1 MGAAISCIGLV
12 KRYGNVT
19 ALDGLDLEVPS
30 GSLFGFLGPNG
41 AGKTT
46 TIRLL
51 TGLAWPT
58 SGRAVVAGFDPGR
71 DGGRLRQR
79 ISHQDQHSRLY
90 GWMTGQELLLTVG
103 RLFGLSGAELRSRVE
118 DVLEKTGLVEAARR
132 RVGGYSGGMR
142 QRLNLAQALIN
153 RPEVMFLDEPASS
166 LDPAGRHEVLELLA
180 NLRGQVTVFMSSH
193 ILEDVEKVCDR
204 VGIIDRGRLLV
215 DSTIDDLQARFA
227 EPVFTIELEPGQG
240 DGKQLVA
247 ALHELTLVTAVGQD
261 GPVLRV
267 TVTDAAHA
275 GPELLRV
282 LATSGVNVARFE
294 RVRPTLED
302 MFLRLIPNPG

>member
-1 MGAAISCIGLV
+1 MAAAISCRALV
-12 KRYGNVT
+12 KRYGSVT
-19 ALDGLDLEVPS
+19 ALDGLDLEVPF
-30 GSLFGFLGPNG
+30 GTLFGFLGPNG

-58 SGRAVVAGFDPGR
+58 SGRVTVVGIDPAG
-71 DGGRLRQR
+71 DGGRLRER

-90 GWMTGQELLLTVG
+90 GWMTGRELLQTVG
-103 RLFGLSGAELRSRVE
+103 RLFGLSGPPLRSRVDE
-118 DVLEKTGLVEAARR
+118 VLEMTGLLDVAGRR
-132 RVGGYSGGMR
+132 LGGYSGGMR

-153 RPEVMFLDEPASS
+153 RPEVLFLDEPASS
-166 LDPAGRHEVLELLA
+166 LDPAGRHEVLELLTQ
-180 NLRGQVTVFMSSH
+180 LRGRATVFMSSH

-215 DSTIDDLQARFA
+215 DSTLGELQARFA

-240 DGKQLVA
+240 DEQPKLVA
-247 ALHELTLVTAVGQD
+247 SLQELALVTAVARA

-267 TVTDAAHA
+267 TVNDASHA
-275 GPELLRV
+275 GPELMRV
-282 LATSGVNVARFE
+282 LARSGVNVARFE
-294 RVRPTLED
+294 RIRPTLED
-302 MFLRLIPNPG
+302 MFLRLVPAR

>member
-1 MGAAISCIGLV
+1 LV

-19 ALDGLDLEVPS
+19 ALDGLDLEVPA
-30 GSLFGFLGPNG
+30 GSLYGFLGPNG

-51 TGLAWPT
+51 TGLAWAT

-71 DGGRLRQR
+71 DGGRLRER

-90 GWMTGQELLLTVG
+90 GWMTGRELLLTVG
-103 RLFGLSGAELRSRVE
+103 RLFGMSGPDLRSRVE
-118 DVLEKTGLVEAARR
+118 DVLEKTGLVEVAGR

-166 LDPAGRHEVLELLA
+166 LDPAGRHAVLELLA
-180 NLRGQVTVFMSSH
+180 SLRGQVTVFMSSH

-204 VGIIDRGRLLV
+204 VGIIDHGRLLV
-215 DSTIDDLQARFA
+215 DSTIGELQARFA

-240 DGKQLVA
+240 DDKLVG
-247 ALHELTLVTAVGQD
+247 ALQELTLVAAVGRD
-261 GPVLRV
+261 GPVMRV
-267 TVTDAAHA
+267 TVTDATHA
-275 GPELLRV
+275 GPELMRV

-302 MFLRLIPNPG
+302 MFLRLVPNPG

>member
-1 MGAAISCIGLV
+1 MQAAISCIGLV
-12 KRYGNVT
+12 KRYGDVT

-71 DGGRLRQR
+71 DGVRLRAR

-103 RLFGLSGAELRSRVE
+103 RLFGLSGADLRSRVGE
-118 DVLEKTGLVEAARR
+118 VLEMTGLVEAARR

-166 LDPAGRHEVLELLA
+166 LDPAGRHEVLELLG
-180 NLRGQVTVFMSSH
+180 NLRGKVTVFMSSH

-204 VGIIDRGRLLV
+204 VGIIDHGRLLV
-215 DSTIDDLQARFA
+215 DSTIGQLQARFA

-240 DGKQLVA
+240 DDKKLVA
-247 ALHELTLVTAVGQD
+247 GLQELTLVTAVGRE
-261 GPVLRV
+261 GPVMRV
-267 TVTDAAHA
+267 TVTDATHA